1 MINQIHDNSAVENY
15 LNEISLREAEKT
27 KSQKVRNF
35 TKEAPYRVLM
45 VGGIILALAILFYS
59 LGLGISHARSFKVV
73 TINETIETRNG
84 YETVL
89 QEELI
94 SEANTDK
101 LINIEEILSEQQQVI
116 PTSLGDD
123 LSQEANIVR
132 NYYIFDDIPFNGN
145 KISYLTIGRKYS
157 SPNSPPDFEYCYVQ
171 VVDEDGLSKRVNLV
185 EINSDLRKENPIN
198 PKMAANIQVSVAEL
212 QEAQSKCTI

>member
-1 MINQIHDNSAVENY
+1 MINQIHDNSAVEKY

-45 VGGIILALAILFYS
+45 VGGIILALAILFYC
-59 LGLGISHARSFKVV
+59 LGLGISNARSFKVV

-84 YETVL
+84 YETVV

-116 PTSLGDD
+116 PTSLGED
-123 LSQEANIVR
+123 LSQEVNIVR
-132 NYYIFDDIPFNGN
+132 NYYIFDDIPFAGN

-157 SPNSPPDFEYCYVQ
+157 SPNSSPDFEYCYVQ